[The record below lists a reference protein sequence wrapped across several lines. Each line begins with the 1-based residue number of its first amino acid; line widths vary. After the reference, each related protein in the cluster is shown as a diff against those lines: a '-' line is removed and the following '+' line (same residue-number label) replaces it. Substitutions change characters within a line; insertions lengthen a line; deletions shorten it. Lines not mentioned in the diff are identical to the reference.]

1 MLAHFHR
8 NHVTTFKIPPTTNN
22 SDNNTQLHLH
32 SRWDY
37 RLLKRWMNVKLKLL
51 SRKLKQWFGFKDRC
65 DVFMSNDGKSL
76 FQSSRNTKS
85 TLKTNSERKKLR
97 SKYGVR
103 LVCLHKQQQGRHDV
117 TQYKWSETRWKVAE
131 CISARVRLH
140 FSLRGASPWSCE
152 DISDQFLIFTVV
164 KAKVIGAG
172 EHSSGVIRAV
182 YEAISRPCLNHNTE
196 LQWEMLI
203 MSEFVITESYRSS
216 QSVPTNGTHGTPL
229 LCRLFG
235 DKPTF

>member
-51 SRKLKQWFGFKDRC
+51 SRKLKQWFGSKDRC

-117 TQYKWSETRWKVAE
+117 TQYKWSEKRWKVAE

-140 FSLRGASPWSCE
+140 FSLRGASPWSFSVE
-152 DISDQFLIFTVV
+152 LLR
-164 KAKVIGAG
+164 GAARTFQINF
-172 EHSSGVIRAV
+172 S
-182 YEAISRPCLNHNTE
+182 
-196 LQWEMLI
+196 
-203 MSEFVITESYRSS
+203 FS
-216 QSVPTNGTHGTPL
+216 Q
-229 LCRLFG
+229 
-235 DKPTF
+235 

>member
-117 TQYKWSETRWKVAE
+117 TQYKWSEKRWKVAE
-131 CISARVRLH
+131 CISALQPPWR
-140 FSLRGASPWSCE
+140 FSVELLRGA
-152 DISDQFLIFTVV
+152 
-164 KAKVIGAG
+164 AG
-172 EHSSGVIRAV
+172 TFQINFS
-182 YEAISRPCLNHNTE
+182 
-196 LQWEMLI
+196 
-203 MSEFVITESYRSS
+203 FS
-216 QSVPTNGTHGTPL
+216 Q
-229 LCRLFG
+229 
-235 DKPTF
+235 

>member
-117 TQYKWSETRWKVAE
+117 TQYKWSEKRWKVAE

-140 FSLRGASPWSCE
+140 FSLRGASPWSFSAE
-152 DISDQFLIFTVV
+152 LLR
-164 KAKVIGAG
+164 GAARTFQINF
-172 EHSSGVIRAV
+172 S
-182 YEAISRPCLNHNTE
+182 
-196 LQWEMLI
+196 
-203 MSEFVITESYRSS
+203 FS
-216 QSVPTNGTHGTPL
+216 Q
-229 LCRLFG
+229 
-235 DKPTF
+235 

>member
-1 MLAHFHR
+1 MWCI
-8 NHVTTFKIPPTTNN
+8 HVQRWEIPVSEQPEHEV
-22 SDNNTQLHLH
+22 HL
-32 SRWDY
+32 
-37 RLLKRWMNVKLKLL
+37 KN
-51 SRKLKQWFGFKDRC
+51 KQWKKKSSDLNMASGSF
-65 DVFMSNDGKSL
+65 VFINSNKVDMTSRSTNEVKSA
-76 FQSSRNTKS
+76 
-85 TLKTNSERKKLR
+85 ERSLNVFLHA
-97 SKYGVR
+97 S
-103 LVCLHKQQQGRHDV
+103 VC
-117 TQYKWSETRWKVAE
+117 TSASAE
-131 CISARVRLH
+131 L
-140 FSLRGASPWSCE
+140 LRGASPRSCE
-152 DISDQFLIFTVV
+152 DISDLFLIFTVV

-203 MSEFVITESYRSS
+203 MSEFVITDSYRSS

>member
-117 TQYKWSETRWKVAE
+117 TQYKWSEKRWKVAE

-140 FSLRGASPWSCE
+140 FSLRGASPWSFSVE
-152 DISDQFLIFTVV
+152 LRGHFRSISHF
-164 KAKVIGAG
+164 
-172 EHSSGVIRAV
+172 HSS
-182 YEAISRPCLNHNTE
+182 E
-196 LQWEMLI
+196 
-203 MSEFVITESYRSS
+203 SESDRGRWAQLRCDKSS
-216 QSVPTNGTHGTPL
+216 LWSH
-229 LCRLFG
+229 
-235 DKPTF
+235 